1 MSTRIYVDAN
11 IYLDYF
17 EERSNGMRPL
27 SEFAF
32 KVFKRALECEF
43 EIVLSNIV
51 MNEINKHCRTSSRF
65 DVLFEELLKKQKIIR
80 ANATTEDE
88 TQSKKHKEHNDMLHY
103 LLAEKT
109 GCKFIV
115 TRNIQHFSDFPG
127 LVKAVLPEQL

>member
-17 EERSNGMRPL
+17 GERTDGIRPL
-27 SEFAF
+27 GEFAF
-32 KVFKRALECEF
+32 KIFTKTLECEF
-43 EIVLSNIV
+43 EIVVSNIV

-65 DVLFEELLKKQKIIR
+65 DVLFEELMKKQKIIR
-80 ANATTEDE
+80 TNATIEDE
-88 TQSKKHKEHNDMLHY
+88 KQSKKYKECNDMLHY

-127 LVKAVLPEQL
+127 LVKPKLPEQL